1 MRRRRY
7 NLEKESGVINMSLSQ
22 VTMVS
27 LEELVSEKHQYRKF
41 KELFNFK
48 EVNTEL
54 KSVES
59 AANYKGYG
67 VDRLFKCLLLQF
79 MEDLSDRELE
89 RYIGDSNAA
98 KWFCDFSLTESTPD
112 HTVFSKI
119 RTKIGTSK
127 LSKIFSIFRDQLR
140 SKGYMSEVFTFVDAS
155 HLISKANLWEERDA
169 SRKKKL
175 DKLNNEVLP
184 KVARDK
190 QARIG
195 CKGGNKFWYG
205 YKKHVSV
212 DMQSG
217 LINKVAITAANV
229 TDAQGFKHVVPS
241 QGAVYADKGYCTASA
256 KIAAKSKGVHL
267 GAIKKNNMKDKNFD
281 LDKYYTKLRSPF
293 ERIFSQDNKRV
304 RYVGI
309 AKNQFAT
316 FMNTICFNLK
326 RLCVLAS

>member
-1 MRRRRY
+1 
-7 NLEKESGVINMSLSQ
+7 MSSKQTTL
-22 VTMVS
+22 VS
-27 LEELVSEKHQYRKF
+27 LEELVSQNHQYRKF
-41 KELFNFK
+41 KELFNF
-48 EVNTEL
+48 EAIEPEL

-59 AANYKGYG
+59 PANYKGYG
-67 VDRLFKCLLLQF
+67 ASRLFKCLLLQF

-119 RTKIGTSK
+119 RTKIGASK
-127 LSKIFSIFRDQLR
+127 LSKIFSIFREQLR

-155 HLISKANLWEERDA
+155 HLISKASLWEERDEA
-169 SRKKKL
+169 RRKKYE
-175 DKLNNEVLP
+175 KLNNKILP
-184 KVARDK
+184 KVAHDK

-195 CKGGNKFWYG
+195 CKGGSKFWYG

-229 TDAQGFKHVVPS
+229 TDSQGFKHVCPK
-241 QGAVYADKGYCTASA
+241 QGAVYADKGYCTSPA
-256 KIAAKSKGVHL
+256 KIAARVNKVHL
-267 GAIKKNNMKDKNFD
+267 GAVKKNNMVEKNYD

-293 ERIFSQDNKRV
+293 ERVFSKDNKRA
-304 RYVGI
+304 RYAGI

-316 FMNTICFNLK
+316 FMNAICFNLK
-326 RLCVLAS
+326 RLCVLAT